1 MMWRCGVMGGIA
13 RGIDAMPL
21 QFYDMSLGRCNVYYA
36 VVTLL
41 FHTVTCICE
50 LLWKC
55 CDIYCYTDESL
66 CQDDIAMKNSNSVI
80 NHFLHG
86 EISLILFQIKTALSF
101 AIEAKNNV
109 LPIKLKLS
117 STFRGH
123 IIWTC

>member
-86 EISLILFQIKTALSF
+86 EISLILFQIKTAVVTFEIIL
-101 AIEAKNNV
+101 V
-109 LPIKLKLS
+109 LFLFI
-117 STFRGH
+117 TYC
-123 IIWTC
+123 IM

>member
-66 CQDDIAMKNSNSVI
+66 CQDDIAMKNRQSVKTLYFI
-80 NHFLHG
+80 KCDGGDLLETNHMARLTTYH
-86 EISLILFQIKTALSF
+86 
-101 AIEAKNNV
+101 
-109 LPIKLKLS
+109 
-117 STFRGH
+117 
-123 IIWTC
+123 

>member
-1 MMWRCGVMGGIA
+1 MMMRCNSVLLWKLGVMPCYFDVLLWELGV
-13 RGIDAMPL
+13 DAMPL
-21 QFYDMSLGRCNVYYA
+21 RFYDMLLGRCNVYYA

-86 EISLILFQIKTALSF
+86 EISLILFQIKTA
-101 AIEAKNNV
+101 V
-109 LPIKLKLS
+109 
-117 STFRGH
+117 G
-123 IIWTC
+123 

>member
-21 QFYDMSLGRCNVYYA
+21 QFYDMSFGRCNVYYA

-86 EISLILFQIKTALSF
+86 EISLILFQIKTA
-101 AIEAKNNV
+101 V
-109 LPIKLKLS
+109 
-117 STFRGH
+117 G
-123 IIWTC
+123 